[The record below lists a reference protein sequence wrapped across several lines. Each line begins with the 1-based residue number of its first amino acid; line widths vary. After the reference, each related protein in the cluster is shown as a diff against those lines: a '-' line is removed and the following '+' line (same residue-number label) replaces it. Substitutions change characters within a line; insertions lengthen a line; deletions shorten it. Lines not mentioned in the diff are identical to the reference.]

1 MWTYLPDKN
10 WIISTWLHSD
20 SSSSITFLVSF
31 DVTATTI
38 SIHKGKIYKTSF
50 YEMADKILESI
61 TYIKS
66 VSKKKTSLDKILA
79 HLCKSDD
86 ENESWSPEVLNSMIS
101 ENIIGL
107 VDGVYKIKP
116 NQNKNVTND
125 QSFVKDTQ
133 NDSLVSS
140 LSPMFIQLET
150 TIIPESQGNTR
161 VYF

>member
-1 MWTYLPDKN
+1 M
-10 WIISTWLHSD
+10 
-20 SSSSITFLVSF
+20 
-31 DVTATTI
+31 TATTI

>member
-1 MWTYLPDKN
+1 
-10 WIISTWLHSD
+10 
-20 SSSSITFLVSF
+20 
-31 DVTATTI
+31 
-38 SIHKGKIYKTSF
+38 
-50 YEMADKILESI
+50 
-61 TYIKS
+61 
-66 VSKKKTSLDKILA
+66 
-79 HLCKSDD
+79 
-86 ENESWSPEVLNSMIS
+86 MIS